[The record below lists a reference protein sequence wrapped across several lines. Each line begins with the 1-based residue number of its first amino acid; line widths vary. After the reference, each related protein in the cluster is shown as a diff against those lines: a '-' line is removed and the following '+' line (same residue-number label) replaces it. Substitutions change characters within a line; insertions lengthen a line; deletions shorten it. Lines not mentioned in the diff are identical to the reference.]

1 MNATTETAK
10 KPFISVVTDCRV
22 YDDYADAPSFVVFQF
37 DEDDIKDIK
46 AYREGIKSMTDN
58 GLAPFKITTLQH
70 NILCLDPIDANP
82 LNELDAKSLRFLSDD
97 VKSEWEDRFND
108 DEDEF
113 SELWNLDGEHRIDLD
128 LLNITDHSI
137 YLTAYLKHTDVRI
150 GSDVFYDEE
159 FKQICKWVEELNA

>member
-1 MNATTETAK
+1 MNTATET

-22 YDDYADAPSFVVFQF
+22 YDDYAEGPSFVVFQF

-70 NILCLDPIDANP
+70 SILCLDPIDANP

-97 VKSEWEDRFND
+97 VKREWEDRFNDD

-113 SELWNLDGEHRIDLD
+113 SELWNLDGEHRIDVD
-128 LLNITDHSI
+128 LLNISQSSI
-137 YLTAYLKHTDVRI
+137 YLTAYLKHTDIRI
-150 GSDVFYDEE
+150 GSDAFYNEE
-159 FKQICKWVEELNA
+159 FKQIEKWVEELNA